1 MTQQRQTG
9 HDSLTAIIAI
19 DRVIHIPARLAI
31 MALLYVVESAD
42 YAFLQ
47 EQTGLTSGNLSAHL
61 RKLHRAGYVTVEKG
75 FYESRPNTAV
85 QLTEKGRQSYEAYQ
99 GSMLCLFNTYE

>member
-19 DRVIHIPARLAI
+19 DRVIHIPARLTI
-31 MALLYVVESAD
+31 MALLYFVESAD

-47 EQTGLTSGNLSAHL
+47 GQTGLTSGNLSAHL
-61 RKLHRAGYVTVEKG
+61 RKLHKAGYVTVEKG

-85 QLTEKGRQSYEAYQ
+85 HLTEEGRQSYE
-99 GSMLCLFNTYE
+99 TYERSLTRLFTTYR

>member
-31 MALLYVVESAD
+31 MALLYVVGSAD

-61 RKLHRAGYVTVEKG
+61 RKLYKAGYVTVEKG

-85 QLTEKGRQSYEAYQ
+85 HLTEKGRRGYKGYRANIIEV
-99 GSMLCLFNTYE
+99 LTTYE

>member
-1 MTQQRQTG
+1 MTQQRQKG

-19 DRVIHIPARLAI
+19 NRVIRNPARLTI
-31 MALLYVVESAD
+31 MALLYVVGSAD

-61 RKLHRAGYVTVEKG
+61 RKLQKAGYVTVEKG
-75 FYESRPNTAV
+75 FSASRATTAV
-85 QLTEKGRQSYEAYQ
+85 HLTEHGRRAYEAYRE
-99 GSMLCLFNTYE
+99 SMLCLFNTYE